1 MESSGSGLF
10 SSLFW
15 RIAGVFLIVFVLFAA
30 TSLYVA
36 IDGARMYEQEV
47 SQQLNWDLAQHTV
60 KEIKPFL
67 EGEVTEESIGTLMHS
82 MMAINPTVEVYLL
95 DPEGVIL
102 KQVAFEDTAKMTR
115 VPLEPIKGSLQGGQ
129 EGVMLGTDPRNPDEK
144 KIFSAAEVV
153 SDSGELQGY
162 VYIILAG
169 QDYAGVSDMLF
180 KSHFMKITMRLM
192 LLALAL
198 TLLVGMIAIY
208 WITKNLKKLSA
219 GFERFRKGDLST
231 RINYA
236 GSGEMSR
243 MADTFN
249 DMAGTIERNIED
261 LKGVDQL
268 RKELIGN
275 VSHDLRTPIAS
286 IQGYAETLLMKDDA
300 LSVDERTEYLQTI
313 VNSSARLKTLVNDLF
328 ELSKLEAGQI
338 ELDMEPM
345 SLGELVHDVVGKFRL
360 IASEKGI
367 NVNTVLAQDLPIV
380 QVDVQKIDR
389 VLQNLIDNA
398 IKFCKQGDQVNI
410 QLDANDIGAVQVRI
424 SDTGAGIPKADL
436 PHIFDRYF
444 KSGRSSNAGGT
455 GLGLAIVKRIVEL
468 HGSSIDVK
476 SQVDQG
482 TTFSF
487 ELPAMKAA

>member
-1 MESSGSGLF
+1 MF

-15 RIAGVFLIVFVLFAA
+15 RIAGVFLIVFVLFTA

-36 IDGARMYEQEV
+36 VDGARMYEQEV

-67 EGEVTEESIGTLMHS
+67 EGEVKEESIGTLMHS
-82 MMAINPTVEVYLL
+82 MMAINPSVEVYLL
-95 DPEGVIL
+95 NPEGVIL

-115 VPLEPIKGSLQGGQ
+115 VPLDAIKESLAGKDR
-129 EGVMLGTDPRNPDEK
+129 EGIMLGTDPRNPDEK

-153 SDSGELQGY
+153 ADNGDLQGY

-180 KSHFMKITMRLM
+180 KSHFMKVTMRLM

-208 WITKNLKKLSA
+208 WITKNLNKLSA
-219 GFERFRKGDLST
+219 GFQRFRGGELST

-286 IQGYAETLLMKDDA
+286 IQGYAETLLMKDET
-300 LSVDERTEYLQTI
+300 LSTGERKEYLQTI

-338 ELDMEPM
+338 ELDLEPM

-367 NVNTVLAQDLPIV
+367 NVNTVLAKNLPIV

-398 IKFCKQGDQVNI
+398 IKFCKQGDQINI
-410 QLDANDIGAVQVRI
+410 QLDANDLGAVQIRI
-424 SDTGAGIPKADL
+424 ADTGAGISKTDL

-444 KSGRSSNAGGT
+444 KSGRAVNAGGT

-468 HGSSIDVK
+468 HGSSIQVK
-476 SQVDQG
+476 SKVDEG

-487 ELPAMKAA
+487 ELPSTKAA